1 MTDTGE
7 RLEKVE
13 GRLANVD
20 GVIAGLRVD
29 VNGLRTDVVG
39 LRTDVVGLR
48 TDVDELRT
56 DVDGLRTDVDGLR
69 TDVVGLRTDVDGL
82 RTDVDGLRTDV
93 KGLTGRVST
102 LEEETRKLQIL
113 GEENKG
119 QTKLIAEVQS
129 HHGTILEQHSRLL
142 SQIAKDIEPL
152 KGLPDF
158 VRTVVQDHERRITA
172 LEQRGD
178 QAQ

>member
-29 VNGLRTDVVG
+29 VNGLRTDVG
-39 LRTDVVGLR
+39 GLR

-56 DVDGLRTDVDGLR
+56 DVGGLRTDVGGLR
-69 TDVVGLRTDVDGL
+69 NDVG
-82 RTDVDGLRTDV
+82 GLRTDV

-102 LEEETRKLQIL
+102 LEDETRKLQIL
-113 GEENKG
+113 GEENKS
-119 QTKLIAEVQS
+119 QIKLIAEVQS

-158 VRTVVQDHERRITA
+158 VRTVVQDDERRITA